1 MDPLRKLVSM
11 QIAVQLTL
19 MIKSN
24 AYVTQCIT
32 DGMASGTPLPLM
44 VTVIS
49 KAQMVMS
56 QAGHLVLAG

>member
-1 MDPLRKLVSM
+1 MGPLRKPVSM
-11 QIAVQLTL
+11 QITVQLIQ
-19 MIKSN
+19 MIKSD

-32 DGMASGTPLPLM
+32 DGMESGTPLLLI

-56 QAGHLVLAG
+56 QAGHSV

>member
-1 MDPLRKLVSM
+1 M
-11 QIAVQLTL
+11 QIAVQLTQ

-32 DGMASGTPLPLM
+32 DGMASGTPLLLM

-56 QAGHLVLAG
+56 QAGHSVLAG